1 MSLETVVIILCAKYL
16 VAVPVLALL
25 AYFSLSARRQKHRLL
40 WLTVI
45 SFPLAYLIARILGHL
60 FYSARPFVVGNFVPL
75 IAHAADNG
83 FPSDHT
89 LIAATIAM
97 VVLYFDRRW
106 GIALWIIAALI
117 GASRVLA
124 GVHHIVD
131 IIGAMIIA
139 VAAVIAAHYILY
151 YLRRERSTYISK

>member
-1 MSLETVVIILCAKYL
+1 MVTLLIIFCAKYL

-25 AYFSLSARRQKHRLL
+25 AYFFLGVKRRRHRLV

-97 VVLYFDRRW
+97 VVLYFNRRW
-106 GIALWIIAALI
+106 GVTLWIVAALI
-117 GASRVLA
+117 GIARVLA
-124 GVHHIVD
+124 GVHHTSD
-131 IIGAMIIA
+131 IIGSMLIA
-139 VAAVIAAHYILY
+139 IVSVIAAHYILY
-151 YLRRERSTYISK
+151 FLRRERLTYISK